1 MEESKERRG
10 KGGKGREKKI
20 VSRERERRESG
31 KKTWG
36 GRKGTE
42 DERRKGEE
50 GEECNLERGEG
61 RG

>member
-31 KKTWG
+31 GKEDL
-36 GRKGTE
+36 GRKKRHG
-42 DERRKGEE
+42 K
-50 GEECNLERGEG
+50 
-61 RG
+61 